1 MDLFDFWALFGLS
14 MMIGGLALSWWL
26 YRRDERPCTTLR
38 SYEHEDEP
46 VTEPFPTE
54 AFPTEAFPTEARIRP
69 VVDEQGNH
77 IGTATYVPGL
87 REKRLAAAQDKYG
100 TMLPP
105 PRKRPSGLKR

>member
-46 VTEPFPTE
+46 VTEPYPTE
-54 AFPTEAFPTEARIRP
+54 PRIRP